1 MQLVAQQQLPLQD
14 IRQLWSE
21 ARFYLE
27 EVEKRFVW
35 TEELG
40 AKNPLYRMQGRVEL
54 FTQLEKISDQV
65 WKLRNEIAHL
75 EGFYAQNLP
84 EPALMEFNLKNC
96 SKRKMNI
103 K

>member
-1 MQLVAQQQLPLQD
+1 MQLVAQQPLQD

-21 ARFYLE
+21 AMLHLE

-40 AKNPLYRMQGRVEL
+40 AKNPLYRMQGRAEL
-54 FTQLEKISDQV
+54 FTQLEKISDAV
-65 WKLRNEIAHL
+65 WKLRGEIASL
-75 EGFYAQNLP
+75 ESFYAQNLP

-103 K
+103 E

>member
-1 MQLVAQQQLPLQD
+1 MQLVAQQPLQD

-21 ARFYLE
+21 AMLHLE

-40 AKNPLYRMQGRVEL
+40 AKNPLYRMQGRSRL
-54 FTQLEKISDQV
+54 FEQLEKISDQIV
-65 WKLRNEIAHL
+65 QLRNDITQL

-96 SKRKMNI
+96 SKRKTN
-103 K
+103 KK